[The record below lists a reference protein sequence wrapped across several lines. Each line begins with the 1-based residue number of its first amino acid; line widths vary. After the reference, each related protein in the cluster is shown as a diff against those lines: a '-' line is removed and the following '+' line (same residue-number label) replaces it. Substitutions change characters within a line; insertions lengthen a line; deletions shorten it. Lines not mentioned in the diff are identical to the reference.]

1 MLPNFLCAS
10 LPSLEVIEHLE
21 NPRNFEREIRMLADD
36 AESDQ
41 SVEQIMFVTG
51 GQFQHSKTII
61 RRI

>member
-1 MLPNFLCAS
+1 VRDKDPES
-10 LPSLEVIEHLE
+10 EQT
-21 NPRNFEREIRMLADD
+21 MLAND

-41 SVEQIMFVTG
+41 SVEQIMFVTE